1 MPICY
6 YCNGTTR
13 CQNCGGP
20 GVQFDGRIC
29 AVCGGNGRCNHCVNG
44 MMRVI
49 RNSVL
54 AGTALLAC
62 AISGSA
68 WAQTTQP
75 ADNCDRTTGTPVPPN
90 IVDCGPVLAI
100 LQAPVGDDPSSLTA
114 FGMSDDAR
122 TVLADFFRPNDG
134 VYLLRFRDGVPTIV
148 ADNVAIPSGQISTAL
163 SGDGSTLVGYSLS
176 PNNAVY
182 QANYWTAATGYQY
195 IPLPPNYVPGGYSSE
210 ARAVNADGSLI
221 LVNGGGSGAGG
232 GSLYTWSP
240 MSGFRLIA
248 SPGAVPGTSFTAD
261 FYLGSAMSSDGTVI
275 AGRFSDCPSGC
286 SNPIGSTQGAFVW
299 TESSGITALPFLS
312 NSSYA
317 SGLYTRFS
325 EVNGISN
332 DGLTIV
338 GTSVA
343 ANGILQA
350 VYWRDGLINGL
361 GYIPGTNPLEFQTIA
376 MDASA
381 NGTVIV
387 GGTSD
392 SSGSFPDSQ
401 NGLAWRWTAATGMQ
415 NLNSFATSLGLSL
428 NGWTMTES
436 IDVSANGNV
445 ILGSAY
451 NVGLDRLRP
460 FLLSIA
466 TTGIVTTTQS
476 RLVVEI
482 RLPDITQQAII
493 NQSYVTGVR
502 GTLNGTQ
509 VSSLS
514 FSGALGDPAGLN
526 ALLSTRDAIQRAAG
540 LRRVTIS
547 APLLTG
553 VTTVNSNP
561 RSATIDELLS
571 VQTSLATVIT
581 AGPGTVATGDRG
593 VCATPAA
600 TNVNPTGCSLP
611 GTTLTLAAGDTNT
624 NDYTNTI
631 NTRQRTTTVSVDQVQ
646 TSNYEVRGTAGNQ
659 FGTVHAL
666 VGPALFEH
674 GDRLARQ
681 LLGRGSGESGSNDN
695 IARASSPMRQQMAL
709 GDDGSGLTM
718 FGGWFGSW
726 SKIDADPRVPV
737 ARVHGDTQGFVLG
750 LEKTLGNA
758 RIGLALDNG
767 SSDFLVR
774 DAAFPESLDAELT
787 QIAFY
792 GGWARDGLSIS
803 ANAAY
808 GIGKAKTVI
817 ETPTT
822 SAIAKRD
829 VDGFSLAAQAGYR
842 LPLGKA
848 VGLELQG
855 GIRHQSVKLDKFTE
869 SGGTTPLIGLDK
881 TVNRTGVYGGLA
893 LDGRFDVGSATLAP
907 RLAGRVGYNSG
918 DVGGVADLVFAS
930 SPNGPILHAF
940 GPGQGR
946 TFGEVEASLEAQ
958 LSDHIAL
965 WIGYDANFRSNAQ
978 SHSAKAGLSVAF

>member
-1 MPICY
+1 
-6 YCNGTTR
+6 
-13 CQNCGGP
+13 
-20 GVQFDGRIC
+20 
-29 AVCGGNGRCNHCVNG
+29 
-44 MMRVI
+44 
-49 RNSVL
+49 
-54 AGTALLAC
+54 
-62 AISGSA
+62 
-68 WAQTTQP
+68 
-75 ADNCDRTTGTPVPPN
+75 
-90 IVDCGPVLAI
+90 
-100 LQAPVGDDPSSLTA
+100 
-114 FGMSDDAR
+114 MSDDAR

-134 VYLLRFRDGVPTIV
+134 VYLLRYRDGVPTIV
-148 ADNVAIPSGQISTAL
+148 ADSVAIPSGQISTAL

-195 IPLPPNYVPGGYSSE
+195 VPLPPNYVQGGYSSE

-232 GSLYTWSP
+232 GSVYTWSP

-299 TESSGITALPFLS
+299 TQSSGITALPFLS

-392 SSGSFPDSQ
+392 SGGSFPDSQ

-415 NLNSFATSLGLSL
+415 NLNSLATSLGLSL

-460 FLLSIA
+460 FLLSIT

-493 NQSYVTGVR
+493 NQSFVTGVR

-526 ALLSTRDAIQRAAG
+526 AILSTRDAIQRAAG

-593 VCATPAA
+593 VCATPAV

-631 NTRQRTTTVSVDQVQ
+631 NTRQRTTTVSIDQVQ

-666 VGPALFEH
+666 VGPAAFER
-674 GDRLARQ
+674 GDRLIGQ
-681 LLGRGSGESGSNDN
+681 LLGLGDGDGATSSGVARAAMPVSNESG
-695 IARASSPMRQQMAL
+695 L
-709 GDDGSGLTM
+709 GGGESGLTM
-718 FGGWFGSW
+718 FGGYFGGHNS
-726 SKIDADPRVPV
+726 INADVSIPV
-737 ARVHGDTQGFVLG
+737 ARVKGDSDGFVLG
-750 LEKTLGNA
+750 LQQALGEA
-758 RIGLALDNG
+758 AHIGIAVDHG
-767 SSDFLVR
+767 SSEYIVR
-774 DAAFPESLDAELT
+774 DPLYAETLKLKHTQAALFAGWNDGGFSLSGA
-787 QIAFY
+787 ASY
-792 GGWARDGLSIS
+792 GFGTARTNML
-803 ANAAY
+803 
-808 GIGKAKTVI
+808 
-817 ETPTT
+817 TPTT
-822 SAIAKRD
+822 PALGKRD
-829 VDGFSLAAQAGYR
+829 INSWSLGAQAGYA
-842 LPLGKA
+842 LPLGKDA
-848 VGLELQG
+848 SLTPHI
-855 GIRHQSVKLDKFTE
+855 GIRHTSAKLKGFAET
-869 SGGTTPLIGLDK
+869 GGPTPLLGLSQ
-881 TVNRTGVYGGLA
+881 TVDRTRLYAGLEAKAGIDLGNLTLTPRVYGRIARDRGDA
-893 LDGRFDVGSATLAP
+893 
-907 RLAGRVGYNSG
+907 SG
-918 DVGGVADLVFAS
+918 TADLVFAS
-930 SPNGPILHAF
+930 APAGPVMQAL
-940 GPGQGR
+940 GPGIGK
-946 TFGEVEASLEAQ
+946 TVAEVGGVL
-958 LSDHIAL
+958 
-965 WIGYDANFRSNAQ
+965 DANVSDTVTIWASYDGSFRANAK
-978 SHSAKAGLSVAF
+978 SHFGKVGVSVKW